1 MTEPPVQKVVGPPA
15 VIVAAGRALTVTVVA
30 ADVAEQPLASVTVTL
45 YAPAALTVMDW
56 VVAPL
61 DQRYALALDDVSVTE
76 PPAQNVVG
84 PPAVMVGDG
93 GGLTVTLVAAEV
105 AEQPFASVTVT
116 LYAPAALTVMDCVV
130 APLDQR

>member
-1 MTEPPVQKVVGPPA
+1 MVGD
-15 VIVAAGRALTVTVVA
+15 GRGLTVTLVA
-30 ADVAEQPLASVTVTL
+30 AEVAEQPLASVTVTL
-45 YAPAALTVMDW
+45 YAPAALMAIAC
-56 VVAPL
+56 VVAPS

-93 GGLTVTLVAAEV
+93 RGLTVTLVAAEV
-105 AEQPFASVTVT
+105 AEQPLASVTVT
-116 LYAPAALTVMDCVV
+116 LYAPAALTAMACVV